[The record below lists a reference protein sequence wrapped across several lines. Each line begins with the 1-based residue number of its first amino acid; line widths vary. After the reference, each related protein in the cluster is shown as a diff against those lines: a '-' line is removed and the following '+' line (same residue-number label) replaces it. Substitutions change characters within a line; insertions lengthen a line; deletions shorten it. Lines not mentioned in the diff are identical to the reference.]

1 MTFPDLLHN
10 RDVLFFTD
18 NLTVL
23 KCLVDG
29 YMRTSELATM
39 SNDLH
44 LLLAGLLSRCYSLHV
59 PGLSNPADI
68 PSRVPFI
75 AVGGNWVLDLLYTLS
90 EGYTWTLSAFWYVFN
105 SAHSSFPVH
114 LVRKVRQSRD
124 VHLPGADECVAEA
137 LSRRHQKPTVVS
149 KLEEYE
155 RA

>member
-1 MTFPDLLHN
+1 MTFPDLLHA
-10 RDVLFFTD
+10 RDVLLFTN

-29 YMRTSELATM
+29 YMRTPELAAI
-39 SNDLH
+39 SNGLN

-59 PGLSNPADI
+59 PGLANPADI

-105 SAHSSFPVH
+105 SAHSSFHVETGEW
-114 LVRKVRQSRD
+114 R
-124 VHLPGADECVAEA
+124 
-137 LSRRHQKPTVVS
+137 
-149 KLEEYE
+149 
-155 RA
+155 